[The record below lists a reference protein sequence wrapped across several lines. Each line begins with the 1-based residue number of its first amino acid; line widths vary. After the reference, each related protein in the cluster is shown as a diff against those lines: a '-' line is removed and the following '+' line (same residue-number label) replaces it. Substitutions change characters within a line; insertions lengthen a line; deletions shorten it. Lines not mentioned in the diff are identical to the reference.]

1 MSLFNDLAAIDVLY
15 KMDILDM
22 MSDLF
27 EEEQSIM
34 QEEMEKENN
43 KEPKEE

>member
-15 KMDILDM
+15 RMDILDM